1 VAQINVG
8 PQTLIKFF
16 YATRLSEQWHEHS
29 TLSPTKTRLYQ
40 PGSNSSQK
48 PVPRVIEE
56 SQIRNTNFSIDR
68 QDKASFTRF

>member
-40 PGSNSSQK
+40 PGSDSSQK
-48 PVPRVIEE
+48 PVEE